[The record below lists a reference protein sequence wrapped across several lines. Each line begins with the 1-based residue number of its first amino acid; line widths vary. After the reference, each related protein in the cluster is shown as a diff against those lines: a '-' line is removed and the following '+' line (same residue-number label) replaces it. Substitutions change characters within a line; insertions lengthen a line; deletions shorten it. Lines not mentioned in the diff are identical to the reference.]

1 MPRMRQLLTT
11 WYGRAT
17 MLSLRERCEA
27 VLRDL
32 LIPAPFDEQIFCDVL
47 ADQRGR
53 PIALL
58 PLLLRTEAGNGVL
71 YGLVISN
78 ATSDTIVYER
88 DTSRAHQQQIIVH
101 EACHLILGHRP
112 TPLAPPE
119 LPSLPDN
126 VWAGEQICHVLGR
139 SDNAA
144 EEEHEAE
151 ILASLILEQ
160 AAISAPHGSCDCDT
174 ETTAMLVRLTS
185 FYRMRKGA

>member
-11 WYGRAT
+11 WYGLTA
-17 MLSLRERCEA
+17 MPSLRERCEA
-27 VLRDL
+27 VLQDL
-32 LIPAPFDEQIFCDVL
+32 PIPAPFDEQIFCAVL
-47 ADQRGR
+47 ADRRGR
-53 PIALL
+53 PIALV
-58 PLLLRTEAGNGVL
+58 PLSLCAGVGHGVL
-71 YGLVISN
+71 YGLAISN

-101 EACHLILGHRP
+101 EACHLILGHQP
-112 TPLAPPE
+112 MPLSPPE

-139 SDNAA
+139 SDHAA
-144 EEEHEAE
+144 EEEHEAKV
-151 ILASLILEQ
+151 LASLILEQ
-160 AAISAPHGSCDCDT
+160 AAISAPLDGCNYDT